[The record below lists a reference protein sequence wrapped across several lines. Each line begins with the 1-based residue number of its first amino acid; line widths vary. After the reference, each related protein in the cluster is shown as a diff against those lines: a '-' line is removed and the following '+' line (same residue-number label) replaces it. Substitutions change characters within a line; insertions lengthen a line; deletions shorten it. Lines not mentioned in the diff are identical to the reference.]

1 MSILYNSDPERGRQW
16 RQRFAEEEPN
26 VPFYIWPD
34 VGDPGAVEYLV
45 AWNPPEAFFE
55 NFPNLRVVFSVGAGV
70 DQFDLNHFPS
80 SVTLVRMLDPGITQG
95 IVEYVTLGVLAL
107 HRNLPEY
114 LAAQRVARW
123 EPIPS
128 LPAQRRRVGIMGLGN
143 LGRAVIEQL
152 QNFGFPLSGWSR
164 SRHVIPGVRCFAGR
178 EELPDFLGQTNIL
191 VCLLPLTDTT
201 RGILC
206 SETFD
211 LLPQGARLL
220 NAGRGGHLCEK
231 DLLQALDSGRISA
244 ALLDV
249 LDKEPPARDHPFWQ
263 HPRILMTPHIA
274 ATTQADSGCQV
285 LLDNIRR
292 HRAGLVMS
300 GEVDRNSGY

>member
-1 MSILYNSDPERGRQW
+1 MSILYNSEPERGRQW
-16 RQRFAEEEPN
+16 RQRFAVEEPN
-26 VPFYIWPD
+26 LPFHIWPD
-34 VGDPGAVEYLV
+34 VGDPGAVKYLV
-45 AWNPPEAFFE
+45 TWNPPAAFLEDFS
-55 NFPNLRVVFSVGAGV
+55 NLRVVFSVGAGV
-70 DQFDLNHFPS
+70 DQFDLKHFPP
-80 SVTLVRMLDPGITQG
+80 SVKLVRMLDPGITQG

-123 EPIPS
+123 EPIPW

-152 QNFGFPLSGWSR
+152 QHLDFQLSGWSR
-164 SRHVIPGVRCFAGR
+164 SRHVIQGVRCYADC
-178 EELPDFLGQTNIL
+178 EELADFLGQADIL
-191 VCLLPLTDTT
+191 VCLLPLTDAT

-206 SETFD
+206 RETFD

-220 NAGRGGHLCEK
+220 NAGRGGHLCEE
-231 DLLQALDSGRISA
+231 DLLQSLDSGRIGA

-249 LDKEPPARDHPFWQ
+249 FNKEPPAPDHPFWH

-274 ATTQADSGCQV
+274 ATTRADSGCQV

-292 HRAGLVMS
+292 HRTGLVMR